1 MSVVLDEKRAEIL
14 RLALIEGASIRQ
26 VARRVKVSRKTV
38 RKVLAPEPRRISTPR
53 SRLRLL
59 DPYDDV
65 VRQALRDD
73 EAIKAP
79 AVLERLRA
87 VGYTG
92 GITVVRERLRA
103 LRPAV
108 DREPFLTLEHPP
120 GRQLQVDWFDAGFL
134 LPGLPRRVSG
144 FVAVLPY
151 SRMLYLEFVLSQRFG
166 SFVRCMERATAFFGG
181 VAHVDVFD
189 GMKTVVLGRD
199 GGAPRL
205 HSGFIEYARVRGFA
219 ITVCTPRKPYQK
231 GSVERGVGFV
241 RTRFMP
247 GRHPTSL
254 LDLNRQGAEW
264 RDTFAN
270 GRVHEVTGKVP
281 QLVFCHEERSALK
294 HVTPAEFDTDDI
306 DTFTVNKSY
315 RVHFDR
321 NNYSV
326 KPHLLGQPVVIR
338 GNDTRVSVYL
348 GDKSIA
354 DHERCW
360 GAGEDIEDPEHRRAA
375 QELKK
380 SERGALPTG
389 LAGLGEVGRDY
400 LKIIAVGSRSIRR
413 EVTRLVFLV
422 EVFGDQN
429 TREAIDEV
437 MRSGH
442 VGVEYVE
449 YVLRHRRRL
458 APQPP
463 PVRLGRPDLDGLVLE
478 EPDLARY
485 DAMFPTTN
493 LRDPDD

>member
-1 MSVVLDEKRAEIL
+1 MSVATDDKRAEIL
-14 RLALIEGASIRQ
+14 RLALIEGVSIRQ
-26 VARRVKVSRKTV
+26 VAQRVKVSRKTV
-38 RKVLAPEPRRISTPR
+38 RKVLAPEPRRPSAPR
-53 SRLRLL
+53 SRIRIL
-59 DPYDDV
+59 DPYDDL
-65 VRQALRDD
+65 VRQAIRD
-73 EAIKAP
+73 EQTIKAP

-103 LRPAV
+103 LRPTV
-108 DREPFLTLEHPP
+108 EREPFLTLQHPP

-134 LPGLPRRVSG
+134 LPGVPRRVSG

-151 SRMLYLEFVLSQRFG
+151 SRMLYVEFVLSQRFG
-166 SFVRCMERATAFFGG
+166 SFVRCMERAAAFFGG
-181 VAHVDVFD
+181 TTHVDVFD
-189 GMKTVVLGRD
+189 GMKTVVLGRE

-205 HSGFIEYARVRGFA
+205 HSGFVEYARVRGFA

-231 GSVERGVGFV
+231 GNVERGVGFV

-254 LDLNRQGAEW
+254 LDLNRQGSEW

-281 QLVFCHEERSALK
+281 KLVFFHEERAALK
-294 HVTPAEFDTDDI
+294 PITPVEFDADDI

-315 RVHFDR
+315 RVYFDR
-321 NNYSV
+321 NTYSV

-338 GNDTRVSVYL
+338 GNDARVRVYL

-360 GAGEDIEDPEHRRAA
+360 GTGEDIEDPDHRRAA
-375 QELKK
+375 RELKK
-380 SERGALPTG
+380 AERGALP
-389 LAGLGEVGRDY
+389 AGLSQLGDIGRDY
-400 LKIIAVGSRSIRR
+400 LKIISVGSRSIRR

-422 EVFGDQN
+422 EVFGHEN
-429 TREAIDEV
+429 TRAAIDEV

-442 VGVEYVE
+442 VGAEYVE

-493 LRDPDD
+493 LRDLDD